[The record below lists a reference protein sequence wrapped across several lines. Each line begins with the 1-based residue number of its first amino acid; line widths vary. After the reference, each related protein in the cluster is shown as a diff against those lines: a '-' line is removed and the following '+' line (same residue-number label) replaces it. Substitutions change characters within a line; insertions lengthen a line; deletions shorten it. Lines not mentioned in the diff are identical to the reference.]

1 MGTQLNLPTLS
12 AKSIA
17 KDWYLIKK
25 NGNLSS
31 THWLNSWLGRWEIKN
46 WTLLWCEAHFEV
58 KMCNTHTHS
67 TFGPFYKLRCWT
79 SARHCGAKHALRSK
93 CQNHNMFEPFPGTT
107 ATIAITTSTTT
118 IPRLLLHLH
127 LRLHLQPL
135 QLHYN
140 YKYNYSYNY
149 TTIYNYNDNIN

>member
-58 KMCNTHTHS
+58 KMCNTHTQHVR
-67 TFGPFYKLRCWT
+67 TILQVEMLNKCTALWRE
-79 SARHCGAKHALRSK
+79 AR
-93 CQNHNMFEPFPGTT
+93 FEVKMPE
-107 ATIAITTSTTT
+107 SQ
-118 IPRLLLHLH
+118 HV
-127 LRLHLQPL
+127 
-135 QLHYN
+135 
-140 YKYNYSYNY
+140 
-149 TTIYNYNDNIN
+149 